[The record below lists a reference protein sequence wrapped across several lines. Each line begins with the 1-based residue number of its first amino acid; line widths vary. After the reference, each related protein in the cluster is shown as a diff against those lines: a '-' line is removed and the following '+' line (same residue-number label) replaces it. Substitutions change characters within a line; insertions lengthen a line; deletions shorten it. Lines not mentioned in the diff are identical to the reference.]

1 LSGLTKKIVYAD
13 NVLARIL
20 GVTEGELVSYA
31 QISQGL
37 HRYIKEKDLK
47 RTSAGLP
54 PMTPQAVQEAEPV
67 ISSNVKRCK
76 SCDAEIPFEA
86 VFCDLCGVSQ

>member
-1 LSGLTKKIVYAD
+1 MSGLTKKAVYAD
-13 NVLARIL
+13 NVLATIL

-37 HRYIKEKDLK
+37 HKYIKEKDLK
-47 RTSAGLP
+47 KAPSSPL
-54 PMTPQAVQEAEPV
+54 PMTQQAVQQAEPV
-67 ISSNVKRCK
+67 VSSYSKRCK

>member
-13 NVLARIL
+13 QVLATIL

-37 HRYIKEKDLK
+37 HKYIKEKDLK
-47 RTSAGLP
+47 KTSAGP
-54 PMTPQAVQEAEPV
+54 APMTQQAVQKAEPV
-67 ISSNVKRCK
+67 VSSNMKRCK
-76 SCDAEIPFEA
+76 GCEAEIPFEA

>member
-1 LSGLTKKIVYAD
+1 MSGLTKKAVYAD
-13 NVLARIL
+13 NVLATIL
-20 GVTEGELVSYA
+20 GVSEGELVSYA

-37 HRYIKEKDLK
+37 HRYIKERDLK
-47 RTSAGLP
+47 RTSAEPLP
-54 PMTPQAVQEAEPV
+54 VTQAVQEAPPA

-86 VFCDLCGVSQ
+86 IFCDLCGVSQ

>member
-1 LSGLTKKIVYAD
+1 LSGLTKKAVYAD
-13 NVLARIL
+13 NVLATIL

-37 HRYIKEKDLK
+37 HKYIKEKDLK
-47 RTSAGLP
+47 KAPSGPL
-54 PMTPQAVQEAEPV
+54 PMTQQGVQQVEPV
-67 ISSNVKRCK
+67 VSSNSKRCK

-86 VFCDLCGVSQ
+86 IFCDLCGVSQ